1 LQERNS
7 IEKDSNNNTP
17 YAVGSS
23 SMVHRL
29 WDRQRN
35 KNNRGIT
42 MTTYET
48 MLKSKE
54 NTVRIMT
61 DFCVAILSEISE
73 EEIPEKLR
81 EALRVKI
88 AMYADDTLKFED
100 VENEET

>member
-1 LQERNS
+1 
-7 IEKDSNNNTP
+7 
-17 YAVGSS
+17 
-23 SMVHRL
+23 MVHRL

-42 MTTYET
+42 MTTYEA

>member
-1 LQERNS
+1 
-7 IEKDSNNNTP
+7 
-17 YAVGSS
+17 
-23 SMVHRL
+23 
-29 WDRQRN
+29 
-35 KNNRGIT
+35 
-42 MTTYET
+42 MTAYEA

-88 AMYADDTLKFED
+88 AMYADDTLDSEIEFED
-100 VENEET
+100 DENAEK

>member
-1 LQERNS
+1 
-7 IEKDSNNNTP
+7 
-17 YAVGSS
+17 
-23 SMVHRL
+23 
-29 WDRQRN
+29 
-35 KNNRGIT
+35 
-42 MTTYET
+42 MTTYEA

-100 VENEET
+100 DENAEK

>member
-1 LQERNS
+1 
-7 IEKDSNNNTP
+7 
-17 YAVGSS
+17 
-23 SMVHRL
+23 
-29 WDRQRN
+29 
-35 KNNRGIT
+35 
-42 MTTYET
+42 MTTYEA

-81 EALRVKI
+81 EALKVKI

>member
-1 LQERNS
+1 
-7 IEKDSNNNTP
+7 
-17 YAVGSS
+17 
-23 SMVHRL
+23 
-29 WDRQRN
+29 
-35 KNNRGIT
+35 